1 MSDIRID
8 GIHDVKKLLHGEHE
22 SQTKVQV
29 AVPERV
35 DTVSYKVG
43 DKWIDS
49 DGNEW
54 EQKEGYKL
62 KLGKPWQQE
71 LHTYLKAFPNCS
83 KETCTC
89 EFPTRLDEKMRTI
102 HGMCFDCVLK
112 MEHKIK
118 LEGRWHEY
126 ERGKIKANAY
136 AWLKEAEADKD
147 LIASELSKAEFTND
161 FGDLEKWDVGKTK
174 EQILEKIEEEFEK
187 FKTEFIAALD
197 GVKEEDSEKS
207 NEGNVSDT

>member
-8 GIHDVKKLLHGEHE
+8 NINDVKKLLHGEHE

-29 AVPERV
+29 SVPEQQEQK
-35 DTVSYKVG
+35 TYNVG
-43 DKWIDS
+43 DKWLDS

-54 EQKEGYKL
+54 EQKEGYKI
-62 KLGKPWQQE
+62 KLGKTWQQE
-71 LHTYLKAFPNCS
+71 LHSYLKDFPNCS

-89 EFPTRLDEKMRTI
+89 EFPKRLDEKMRAI
-102 HGMCFDCVLK
+102 HGMCFDCVIA

-118 LEGRWHEY
+118 LEGKWDDY
-126 ERGKIKANAY
+126 EKGKIKANAY

-174 EQILEKIEEEFEK
+174 EQILQKIEEEFEK

-197 GVKEEDSEKS
+197 KPAEEHSEKFS
-207 NEGNVSDT
+207 EGEISDT